1 MFLSTKKNHCWVP
14 SKFVQS
20 IVESSCFHH
29 SVSQWVIV
37 LDICVELEVWGL
49 KKSLLA
55 ECSAPKNEFTMANA
69 TVDEVWDPTKSGSAS
84 SNN

>member
-1 MFLSTKKNHCWVP
+1 M
-14 SKFVQS
+14 
-20 IVESSCFHH
+20 
-29 SVSQWVIV
+29 IV

-49 KKSLLA
+49 KTILLA

-69 TVDEVWDPTKSGSAS
+69 TVDEVLDTTKSGSAS